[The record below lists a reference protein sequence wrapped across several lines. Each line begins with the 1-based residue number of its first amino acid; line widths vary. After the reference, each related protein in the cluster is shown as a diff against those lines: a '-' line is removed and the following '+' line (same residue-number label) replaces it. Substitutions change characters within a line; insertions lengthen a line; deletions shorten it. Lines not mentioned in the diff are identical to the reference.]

1 MEYLIIAA
9 LVAFAL
15 TAFGAVILDSR
26 EAARAERVAR
36 LRARALPIGTPYTGP
51 LYNRHGREIGES
63 F

>member
-1 MEYLIIAA
+1 MEFLVIAA

-15 TAFGAVILDSR
+15 TATGVVLLDSR
-26 EAARAERVAR
+26 AAARADRIAR

-51 LYNRHGREIGES
+51 IYNRHGRAIGES